1 MGKVLITASHFQSL
15 CADALNLLK
24 ENGHE
29 VILGDSDIPYFS
41 FEQLKQWAP
50 VIDAAII
57 GMDLWDEKVF
67 GIAPKLKVLARFG
80 VGTDN
85 IDLQAA
91 KKHGVK
97 VVNARGMNSN
107 AVAELAA
114 ALILNALR
122 NIPDLNRRLSGGEW
136 ARRVGHEL
144 KGKTVGLL
152 GFGDIGG
159 KVAKKLSGFE
169 ARLLAYD
176 PLPDFAKA
184 EKLGVLMTDLDTI
197 LLQSD
202 ILSIHMPSIPSTYHI
217 VNAELIAKMKRG
229 AYLVNTARGV
239 LVDTE
244 ALCRAVKEGVLRG
257 AALDVYE
264 KEPLPPDDPVLH
276 TEGIL
281 CTPHTGAET
290 AETYKAISM
299 MTAQAVIDV
308 LNGGNPQNWLNR

>member
-15 CADALNLLK
+15 CEDAMDLLK
-24 ENGHE
+24 KNGHE
-29 VILGDSDIPYFS
+29 VILCDSDIPYFS
-41 FEQLKQWAP
+41 FEQLKQR
-50 VIDAAII
+50 VSDIDAAII
-57 GMDLWDEKVF
+57 GMDQWNEKVF
-67 GIAPKLKVLARFG
+67 DIAPKLKVLARFG

-91 KKHGVK
+91 KRHGIK
-97 VVNARGMNSN
+97 VVNARGLNSN
-107 AVAELAA
+107 AVAELAV

-122 NIPDLNRRLSGGEW
+122 NIPDLNHRLSGGEW
-136 ARRVGHEL
+136 ARAVGREL
-144 KGKTVGLL
+144 KGKTVGIL

-169 ARLLAYD
+169 VRLLAYD
-176 PLPDFAKA
+176 PYPNSEKA
-184 EKLGVLMTDLDTI
+184 GKLGVLMTDLDNI
-197 LLQSD
+197 LSQSD

-217 VNAELIAKMKRG
+217 VNSSLIAKMKKG
-229 AYLVNTARGV
+229 AYLINTARGT

-244 ALCRAVKEGVLRG
+244 ALCKAVKVGALRG

-264 KEPLPPDDPVLH
+264 KEPLSPDDPVLH
-276 TEGIL
+276 MEGIL

-308 LNGGNPQNWLNR
+308 LNGGNPQNWLNQ